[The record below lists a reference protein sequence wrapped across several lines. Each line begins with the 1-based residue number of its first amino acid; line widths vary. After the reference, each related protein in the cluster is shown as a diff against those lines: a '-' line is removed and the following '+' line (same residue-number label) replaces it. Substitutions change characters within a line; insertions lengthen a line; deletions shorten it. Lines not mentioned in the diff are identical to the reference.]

1 MKTIRIGI
9 IGCGKISCV
18 QHVERFMK
26 KDAAGKSEIVA
37 VYDIKTARAKQC
49 LEANQTS
56 AKICKSLEELLA
68 EPIDAVVI
76 ATPNDTH
83 CPIALQ
89 AIAAGK
95 HVFVEKPM
103 ASSVAEAEKMIRAAE
118 AKGVVLL
125 VDQSFRYMAL
135 YQAVKKELDKGA
147 IGNII
152 HAHCIRTGGSTPNLT
167 WSPGANWYVQ
177 KKHAGGVIFDH
188 AVHMAD
194 VLQWLVG
201 PIKTVQSTSRT
212 HGMQAIIHSMS
223 LFDFANGATGVLE
236 HAWNFPTGITK
247 IEIYGDKGM
256 ILFPEV
262 MRAEFYR
269 KGEDKPYKILSGR
282 VDTTIN
288 TSKQTETATV
298 VKPVPTAQETFLK
311 AVAAKKSG
319 MWNEGR
325 QAIAVC
331 EAILKAT
338 EGKKPVPVKYHKEK

>member
-9 IGCGKISCV
+9 IGCGRISK
-18 QHVERFMK
+18 QHVPRFK
-26 KDAAGKSEIVA
+26 KTDEKSRSEIIA
-37 VYDIKTARAKQC
+37 LYDIKPAKARQC
-49 LEANQTS
+49 LMDNDIS
-56 AKICKSLEELLA
+56 AKVCRSLDELLA
-68 EPIDAVVI
+68 EPVDAVVI
-76 ATPNDTH
+76 GTPNDTH
-83 CPIALQ
+83 CPLALK

-103 ASSVAEAEKMIRAAE
+103 AGSVADAERMIRAAE
-118 AKGVVLL
+118 AKGVVLM

-135 YQAVKKELDKGA
+135 YQAVKKELDKGV
-147 IGNII
+147 IGSII
-152 HAHCIRTGGSTPNLT
+152 HIHCIRTGRLTPNVG

-177 KKHAGGVIFDH
+177 KKHSGGVVFDH

-194 VLQWLVG
+194 VLQWFAG
-201 PIKTVQSTSRT
+201 PIKTVQSTART
-212 HGMQAIIHSMS
+212 RGMQAVIHSMS
-223 LFDFANGATGVLE
+223 LFDFAGGATGVLE
-236 HAWNFPTGITK
+236 HAWNFPTGVTRL
-247 IEIYGDKGM
+247 EIYGDKGM

-269 KGEDKPYKILSGR
+269 PGDARPYKILSGKP
-282 VDTTIN
+282 DDSIN
-288 TSKQTETATV
+288 TSAQTEAPVV

-331 EAILKAT
+331 EAILKAA
-338 EGKKPVPVKYHKEK
+338 EGKKPVRVRYHREK